1 MTMDYSEI
9 PGLAPYYLEDSFVLA
24 IEENEQ
30 SLTFDLELVL
40 TEKHP
45 DYSPPKPGE
54 QYCYADGRLVFNR
67 PAGIDWISRHLR
79 TNTDAAGEEDLGNID
94 FLKQEGGTWRL
105 GGDWGEVLV
114 TTDAT
119 PSITLHR

>member
-1 MTMDYSEI
+1 MDYSEI

-24 IEENEQ
+24 INENER
-30 SLTFDLELVL
+30 SLTFNLDVVL
-40 TEKHP
+40 TETHP
-45 DYSPPKPGE
+45 AYTQPKPGE
-54 QYCYADGRLVFNR
+54 QYCYANGLLVFDR
-67 PAGIDWISRHLR
+67 LSGIDWLSRDFR

-94 FLKQEGGTWRL
+94 FLKQEGNTWRL

-119 PSITLHR
+119 PSITLQR